1 MFRRK
6 SDTKGVLERSAEM
19 AAWLGT
25 RDPIFSLSRFWTH
38 YAARQTDL
46 LAKGGI
52 ENFKRTLPQNY
63 FTWPVGN
70 TVDPQFR
77 TLSQLWADDPSQ
89 IPIATKRR
97 GDARVSAAGSEYL
110 TTPLEQDTY
119 AFFVGMLWHHATR
132 HDPDNLT
139 ARIAEPAVGN
149 PVPIY
154 LDDKL
159 ISQDLANS
167 VREYRVFAPY
177 LPQDRTAV
185 LAEIGAGYG
194 RLGYVAMNASR
205 CRYWIVDVPPA
216 LAVAEWYLSS
226 VFADRRVFR
235 WRPFTSWDDV
245 AGELAHADIAFFTID
260 QLALVPERAVDVFAS
275 VSVIHEMTPAQIETY
290 MRLQFR
296 ATAGAVYT
304 KNWTSWFN
312 EIDKHR
318 FESAHLTP
326 PPCWTTAL
334 DAPDDVLATFTQKLF
349 VRESA

>member
-6 SDTKGVLERSAEM
+6 SDTRAVLDRSAEM
-19 AAWLGT
+19 AAWLDT
-25 RDPIFSLSRFWTH
+25 REPIFRLSRFWTH

-52 ENFKRTLPQNY
+52 ENFKRSLPQNY
-63 FTWPVGN
+63 FTWPISDVD
-70 TVDPQFR
+70 DPQFR
-77 TLSQLWADDPSQ
+77 ALLRSWAEEPSL
-89 IPIATKRR
+89 IPISAKRR
-97 GDARVSAAGSEYL
+97 GDARVRTADAEYL
-110 TTPLEQDTY
+110 ATTLEQDIY
-119 AFFVGMLWHHATR
+119 AFFVALLWHHATTC
-132 HDPDNLT
+132 DPDNLM

-154 LDDKL
+154 LDETL

-167 VREYRVFAPY
+167 IREYQIFRDH
-177 LPQDRTAV
+177 LPKDRNAV

-194 RLGYVAMNASR
+194 RLGYVATIASR

-226 VFADRRVFR
+226 VLSDKRVFR
-235 WRPFTSWDDV
+235 WRPFALWGDI
-245 AGELAHADIAFFTID
+245 ANELAQADIAFFTID
-260 QLALVPERAVDVFAS
+260 QLALFPERAVDVFAS

-296 ATAGAVYT
+296 AAARAVYT

-312 EIDKHR
+312 EIDQHR
-318 FESAHLTP
+318 FDSAHLTP
-326 PPCWTTAL
+326 PSGWTTVL
-334 DAPDDVLATFTQKLF
+334 DAPDDVLAAFTQKLF

>member
-6 SDTKGVLERSAEM
+6 SATKAVLDRSAEM

-25 RDPIFSLSRFWTH
+25 REPIFRLSRFWTH

-52 ENFKRTLPQNY
+52 ENFKRSLPQNY
-63 FTWPVGN
+63 FTWPISDVD
-70 TVDPQFR
+70 DPQFR
-77 TLSQLWADDPSQ
+77 ALLRSWAEEPSL
-89 IPIATKRR
+89 IPISTKRR
-97 GDARVSAAGSEYL
+97 GDARVRTADAEYL
-110 TTPLEQDTY
+110 ATTLEQDTY
-119 AFFVGMLWHHATR
+119 AFFVGLLWHRAVTL
-132 HDPDNLT
+132 DPDNLT

-167 VREYRVFAPY
+167 VREYRVFEPY

-194 RLGYVAMNASR
+194 RLGYLATVASR
-205 CRYWIVDVPPA
+205 CRYWVVDVPPA
-216 LAVAEWYLSS
+216 LAVAEWYLAS
-226 VFADRRVFR
+226 ALPDRRVFR
-235 WRPFTSWDDV
+235 WRPFASWDDI
-245 AGELAHADIAFFTID
+245 AAELAQTDIAFFTVD
-260 QLALVPERAVDVFAS
+260 QLALFPERAVDVFAS

-296 ATAGAVYT
+296 ATARAVYT

-312 EIDKHR
+312 EIDQHQ

-326 PPCWTTAL
+326 PPGWRTAL
-334 DAPDDVLATFTQKLF
+334 DAPDDVLAAFTQKLF
-349 VRESA
+349 VREGA